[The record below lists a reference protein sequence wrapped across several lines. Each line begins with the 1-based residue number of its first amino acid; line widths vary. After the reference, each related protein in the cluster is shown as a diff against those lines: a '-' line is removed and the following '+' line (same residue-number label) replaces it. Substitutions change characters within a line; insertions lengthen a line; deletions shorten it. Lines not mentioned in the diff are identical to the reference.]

1 MVCRKLFSTLREMYC
16 IRGFIPGQMGNDY
29 FQFKHFTVRHDRCA
43 FKVGT
48 DGVLLGA
55 IADIRGRRNI
65 LDVGTGSGLVA
76 LMLAQRCDA
85 EIVAI
90 EPHIDSYRQAGGNI
104 AESPWAGRIGVVN
117 CSLQDF
123 NPGDT
128 RFDLIV
134 SNPPFFIASLKN
146 PDPVKSL
153 SRHNDT
159 LTHKDLLEGSVRLLT
174 GEGILQVI
182 MPVAEGR
189 KFVEMAP
196 DYELY
201 CCRITHVSPTPS
213 SGPKR
218 MVMAFSR
225 RKSEVSESNLTIE
238 TGIRHEYTPEF
249 VELIREFYLKF

>member
-1 MVCRKLFSTLREMYC
+1 MS
-16 IRGFIPGQMGNDY
+16 NDY
-29 FQFKHFTVRHDRCA
+29 FQFKQFTIRHDRCA

-55 IADIRGRRNI
+55 IADIRGRSRI

-76 LMLAQRCDA
+76 LMLAQRSDA
-85 EIVAI
+85 ALVAI
-90 EPHIDSYRQAGGNI
+90 EPHKDSYLQAGGNT
-104 AESPWAGRIGVVN
+104 AESPWAGRIRVEN

-123 NPGDT
+123 NPGDA

-134 SNPPFFIASLKN
+134 SNPPFFISSLKN
-146 PDPVKSL
+146 PDPAKSL

-159 LTHKDLLEGSVRLLT
+159 LTHQDLLEGSVRLLT
-174 GEGILQVI
+174 GDGLLQII

-189 KFVEMAP
+189 KFIDKAP
-196 DYELY
+196 EHDLY
-201 CCRITHVSPTPS
+201 CCRITHVIPTPS

-218 MVMAFSR
+218 MVMTFSR
-225 RKSEVSESNLTIE
+225 QLTHVYESNLTIE
-238 TGIRHEYTPEF
+238 TGKRHEYTPEF

>member
-1 MVCRKLFSTLREMYC
+1 
-16 IRGFIPGQMGNDY
+16 
-29 FQFKHFTVRHDRCA
+29 
-43 FKVGT
+43 
-48 DGVLLGA
+48 
-55 IADIRGRRNI
+55 
-65 LDVGTGSGLVA
+65 
-76 LMLAQRCDA
+76 
-85 EIVAI
+85 
-90 EPHIDSYRQAGGNI
+90 
-104 AESPWAGRIGVVN
+104 
-117 CSLQDF
+117 
-123 NPGDT
+123 
-128 RFDLIV
+128 
-134 SNPPFFIASLKN
+134 
-146 PDPVKSL
+146 
-153 SRHNDT
+153 
-159 LTHKDLLEGSVRLLT
+159 LT

-201 CCRITHVSPTPS
+201 CCRIIHVSPTPS

>member
-1 MVCRKLFSTLREMYC
+1 MYS
-16 IRGFIPGQMGNDY
+16 GVYPGEQMSNDY
-29 FQFKHFTVRHDRCA
+29 FQFKLFTIRQERCA

-55 IADIRGRRNI
+55 IAEIRGRSRI

-76 LMLAQRCDA
+76 LMLAQRSDA

-90 EPHIDSYRQAGGNI
+90 EPHRNSYLQAGGNT
-104 AESPWAGRIGVVN
+104 AESPWAGRIRVVN

-123 NPGDT
+123 HPGDT

-134 SNPPFFIASLKN
+134 SNPPFFIASLRN
-146 PDPVKSL
+146 PDPAKSV

-159 LTHKDLLEGSVRLLT
+159 LTHQDLLEGSVRLLT
-174 GEGILQVI
+174 GDGLLEVI

-189 KFVEMAP
+189 KFIDKAL
-196 DYELY
+196 DHDLH
-201 CCRITHVSPTPS
+201 CCRIAHVSPTPS

-225 RKSEVSESNLTIE
+225 QKTPVFQINLTIE
-238 TGIRHEYTPEF
+238 TGKRHHYTPEF
-249 VELIREFYLKF
+249 VELIRDFYLKF